1 MPASVTLT
9 DKQLV
14 AAGISLL
21 DQDGQPLALVP
32 PGVTIAFAS
41 SDDSV
46 AGVTPGPDP
55 FNIIVTSGKV
65 GSAIVTASVTLADNS
80 VLTDTLA
87 VAVINSAPGALNFTV
102 GSPVDET

>member
-1 MPASVTLT
+1 MPASITLT
-9 DKQLV
+9 DKQFV

-21 DQDGQPLALVP
+21 DQDGQPLNEVP
-32 PGVTIAFAS
+32 AGVTINFAS

-55 FNIIVTSGKV
+55 FNITVTSGKV
-65 GSAIVTASVTLADNS
+65 GSAIITANVTLADS
-80 VLTDTLA
+80 TVLSDTLA

-102 GSPVDET
+102 GEPLPE